1 MAEVHSDLNSLSKL
15 YLLFLC
21 GASFLP
27 FRSLKLQVVKWATE
41 GVIMFFFEAGKSKT
55 ECCRLERTHD
65 SFTNEVKNSGTLWR
79 CFDITMDTN
88 TIRNIMQRRY
98 TVFWM
103 LQCYYK
109 GIFWF
114 SLQSK
119 RQENDNRQAEV
130 KGVRQGE
137 KGRLVQSIKNSYP
150 VFLVEWIMERGGA
163 GRGWSGAGKLTEI

>member
-1 MAEVHSDLNSLSKL
+1 MAEVHSDVNSLSKL

-41 GVIMFFFEAGKSKT
+41 GVIMFFFEAGKSIT
-55 ECCRLERTHD
+55 ECCRFERKHD
-65 SFTNEVKNSGTLWR
+65 SFTNDVKNSGTLWR

-109 GIFWF
+109 RICWF

-119 RQENDNRQAEV
+119 RYRTITGRRETRG
-130 KGVRQGE
+130 KGETGTKYKE
-137 KGRLVQSIKNSYP
+137 LVPSFFWLSG
-150 VFLVEWIMERGGA
+150 LWRWRGGM
-163 GRGWSGAGKLTEI
+163 GMVRGGQINRNLN

>member
-21 GASFLP
+21 GASFRP

-79 CFDITMDTN
+79 WFDITMDTN
-88 TIRNIMQRRY
+88 TIRNIMQWRY
-98 TVFWM
+98 TAFWM

-119 RQENDNRQAEV
+119 RQENDNMQAETRG
-130 KGVRQGE
+130 KGETGTKYKELVPSVFGWVDYGE
-137 KGRLVQSIKNSYP
+137 G
-150 VFLVEWIMERGGA
+150 RGGE
-163 GRGWSGAGKLTEI
+163 GMVRGGQMNRNLH

>member
-21 GASFLP
+21 GASFRP

-41 GVIMFFFEAGKSKT
+41 GVLMFFFEAGKSKT
-55 ECCRLERTHD
+55 ECCRFERKHD
-65 SFTNEVKNSGTLWR
+65 SFTNDVKSSGTLWR
-79 CFDITMDTN
+79 CFDTTRDTN

-109 GIFWF
+109 RIFWF
-114 SLQSK
+114 SFEAI
-119 RQENDNRQAEV
+119 ENDNRQAGRETRG
-130 KGVRQGE
+130 KGETGTKYKELVPSFFGWVGYGE
-137 KGRLVQSIKNSYP
+137 GRGREGMV
-150 VFLVEWIMERGGA
+150 RGGQIN
-163 GRGWSGAGKLTEI
+163 RNLN

>member
-55 ECCRLERTHD
+55 ECCRFERKHD
-65 SFTNEVKNSGTLWR
+65 SFTNDVKNSGTLWR

-119 RQENDNRQAEV
+119 RQENDNRQAWD
-130 KGVRQGE
+130 KGKRGDWYKVLRTRTQFFWLSGLWRGE
-137 KGRLVQSIKNSYP
+137 G
-150 VFLVEWIMERGGA
+150 RGGDGQ
-163 GRGWSGAGKLTEI
+163 GRAN

>member
-55 ECCRLERTHD
+55 ECCRFERTHD

-109 GIFWF
+109 RIFWF
-114 SLQSK
+114 SLRSK
-119 RQENDNRQAEV
+119 RQRSITGRRETRR
-130 KGVRQGE
+130 KGETGTKYKELVPSFFGWVDYGE
-137 KGRLVQSIKNSYP
+137 
-150 VFLVEWIMERGGA
+150 ERGGE
-163 GRGWSGAGKLTEI
+163 GMVRGGQMNRNLH

>member
-1 MAEVHSDLNSLSKL
+1 MAEVHSDLRSLSKL

-41 GVIMFFFEAGKSKT
+41 GVIMFSFERGKSKT
-55 ECCRLERTHD
+55 ECCRFERKHD
-65 SFTNEVKNSGTLWR
+65 SFTMWTNSSTLWW
-79 CFDITMDTN
+79 CFDIIMDTN

-109 GIFWF
+109 GIFCS
-114 SLQSK
+114 SLQWK
-119 RQENDNRQAEV
+119 RQRTWRQAWN
-130 KGVRQGE
+130 KG
-137 KGRLVQSIKNSYP
+137 K
-150 VFLVEWIMERGGA
+150 RGD
-163 GRGWSGAGKLTEI
+163 WYKV

>member
-41 GVIMFFFEAGKSKT
+41 GLTMFFFEAGKSIT
-55 ECCRLERTHD
+55 ECCRFERKHD
-65 SFTNEVKNSGTLWR
+65 SFTNDVKNSGTLWR

-109 GIFWF
+109 GILWF

-119 RQENDNRQAEV
+119 RSRTIT
-130 KGVRQGE
+130 GRRRQGE

-150 VFLVEWIMERGGA
+150 VFFGLVDYGEREGRGGDGQ
-163 GRGWSGAGKLTEI
+163 GRAN